1 MDLDP
6 HVSMSWDTS
15 PAEGAPSHSP
25 LSPIHSFANTL
36 SLSLYLSRTRKN
48 PRTRERKE
56 RREDWRRKRGRI
68 REASTPPHGF
78 HQPLQYSHGELKRAA
93 PILWIFPKVVNV
105 WFWWRLEMMEAW
117 MEGELDLQ
125 SLGYESSWSWSQGSL
140 SHSQG
145 LSLISWVLV

>member
-1 MDLDP
+1 
-6 HVSMSWDTS
+6 MSVWVEILHQLKEHPLTH
-15 PAEGAPSHSP
+15 PFTNP
-25 LSPIHSFANTL
+25 LSCKHPLT
-36 SLSLYLSRTRKN
+36 LYLSRTRKN

-56 RREDWRRKRGRI
+56 WREDWRRKKGRR
-68 REASTPPHGF
+68 REASAPPHGF
-78 HQPLQYSHGELKRAA
+78 HQPLQHSHGELKRLA

-125 SLGYESSWSWSQGSL
+125 SSGYGSSWSQSQGSL
-140 SHSQG
+140 SQSQG

>member
-15 PAEGAPSHSP
+15 LAEGAPSHPPSHLSTHLQTPP
-25 LSPIHSFANTL
+25 LSISQEQGRTL
-36 SLSLYLSRTRKN
+36 ELK
-48 PRTRERKE
+48 RERNEEKIEGGKE
-56 RREDWRRKRGRI
+56 EEEEKHR
-68 REASTPPHGF
+68 F
-78 HQPLQYSHGELKRAA
+78 HQPLQHSHGELKRVA

-125 SLGYESSWSWSQGSL
+125 SSGYGSSWSQSQGSL
-140 SHSQG
+140 SQSQG